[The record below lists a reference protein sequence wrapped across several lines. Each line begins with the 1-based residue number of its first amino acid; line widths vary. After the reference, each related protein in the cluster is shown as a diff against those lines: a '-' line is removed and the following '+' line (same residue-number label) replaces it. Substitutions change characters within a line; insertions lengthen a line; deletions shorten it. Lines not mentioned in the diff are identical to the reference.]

1 MELYL
6 KSIDVH
12 CNSKLKW
19 KIIFY
24 SVFTLLF
31 YFLFFPSF
39 SFLHLSLLTASPSL
53 FSSSKP
59 FFLPPQIHCRSARAW
74 SQPRVGRGLSFG
86 CCSKKRATISTTT
99 IIAID
104 GLNLAYRYKFRL
116 GWVMAYL
123 IITSGHIK
131 RTSIKVQIGQLGS
144 GCACV
149 SVWLCWFFCFLFLFF
164 FTGFD
169 GHGGVMVVQWF
180 LWVW

>member
-39 SFLHLSLLTASPSL
+39 SFLHLSLLTASPSI

-59 FFLPPQIHCRSARAW
+59 FFLPPHIHRRSARAW

-131 RTSIKVQIGQLGS
+131 RTPIRVQIGWLGL
-144 GCACV
+144 GCSKKRVAI
-149 SVWLCWFFCFLFLFF
+149 S
-164 FTGFD
+164 TTTIIAID
-169 GHGGVMVVQWF
+169 G
-180 LWVW
+180 LNLAY

>member
-24 SVFTLLF
+24 FVFTLLF

-59 FFLPPQIHCRSARAW
+59 FFLPPQIHRRSARAW

-104 GLNLAYRYKFRL
+104 GLNLAYWYGSGL
-116 GWVMAYL
+116 GWPCAAAHL
-123 IITSGHIK
+123 IISPGHIK
-131 RTSIKVQIGQLGS
+131 RTPIRVQIGRLGS
-144 GCACV
+144 ELKSMVFWFV
-149 SVWLCWFFCFLFLFF
+149 SLVN
-164 FTGFD
+164 
-169 GHGGVMVVQWF
+169 VMCGRV
-180 LWVW
+180 LNCEREKGLYMKER

>member
-1 MELYL
+1 MKNNFLFC
-6 KSIDVH
+6 VH
-12 CNSKLKW
+12 TS
-19 KIIFY
+19 FY
-24 SVFTLLF
+24 F
-31 YFLFFPSF
+31 YFLFFHSF
-39 SFLHLSLLTASPSL
+39 SFLRLSLLTASPSL

-59 FFLPPQIHCRSARAW
+59 FFLPPQIHHRSARAR
-74 SQPRVGRGLSFG
+74 SQPCVGRGLSFG
-86 CCSKKRATISTTT
+86 CCSKKRAMISTTT

-104 GLNLAYRYKFRL
+104 GLNLAYRYEFRL

-131 RTSIKVQIGQLGS
+131 RTLIRVQIGWLGS
-144 GCACV
+144 GCASV

-169 GHGGVMVVQWF
+169 GHCGVMVVQWF